1 MFQAVIRSWIWF
13 ENLLSITAWENLEM
27 EVASGSPN
35 KTSEVYQWAAGN
47 IESETQQAI
56 AK

>member
-1 MFQAVIRSWIWF
+1 MFQAVIRSWVWF
-13 ENLLSITAWENLEM
+13 ENLLSITAWESLEV
-27 EVASGSPN
+27 EVASGSPS
-35 KTSEVYQWAAGN
+35 KTFEVYQWAAGN